1 MSALCSGVTEPLP
14 VPTLPIQA
22 SAADATLVAAVCA
35 GDHRAFEML
44 VQKYNQRL
52 YRVVRAIM
60 RSDNDAEDAL
70 QHTWLVIY
78 RSIAGFRGE
87 AAFATWATRIAARTA
102 IAHAR
107 KVPAIAEVA
116 DMVDSN
122 ETPEAATARHQLG
135 ALFEKMLATMP
146 QGHREVM
153 VLRDVM
159 ELDTSETAICLQIS
173 EAAVRVRLHRARAD
187 IAALLTTTLDGH
199 AHAAYGFDGARC
211 IRVTAAVMRAVELL

>member
-14 VPTLPIQA
+14 VPTIAIQA
-22 SAADATLVAAVCA
+22 PAADATLIAAVTA